1 MKKEPNADFEKT
13 VKDIA
18 DSETG
23 KAGKVL
29 ICATAI
35 ALTAVFYWLYI
46 MLYLTV
52 GLAFHDGFEW
62 RFSLPGS
69 GITIGLAFDLVALGV
84 LWRYLTPIRVCRFW
98 QRGVEEIVRPYIQAW
113 KRGQKLLA
121 ALAISVM
128 VSPFVIT
135 AAVIAVVIHND
146 KSRPARASAAQF
158 ASPPDYELGA
168 VIPCDQSDVSST
180 SSDGK

>member
-29 ICATAI
+29 ICAAAI
-35 ALTAVFYWLYI
+35 AFTAMFYWLYI
-46 MLYLTV
+46 ALYLTV
-52 GLAFHDGFEW
+52 GVVFHDGYEW
-62 RFSLPGS
+62 RFSMPGS

-121 ALAISVM
+121 ALAISATVSVM

-135 AAVIAVVIHND
+135 AALIAIDRHKD
-146 KSRPARASAAQF
+146 KSKPARASTAQF
-158 ASPPDYELGA
+158 VSLPERERDDEL
-168 VIPCDQSDVSST
+168 
-180 SSDGK
+180 